1 MSKKIT
7 GYNDQHS
14 PGVLY
19 LFSGNDV
26 VETINGYFSKEE
38 IKVIIDKRNAL
49 YEEEQAKLQAP
60 VPAPVA
66 PEPTTQE
73 SVQEETSELVFE
85 EGFEEQ
91 LDEEIQE
98 ESGVTISDDP
108 FGIAGEEIYDEVVT
122 KDETV
127 VEEEN
132 SISQEPGQTA
142 IDVLTK
148 EYKELE
154 AKYNEMVAEKLKLE
168 GQIQEKEKDFKELND
183 KYNHVVDSYN
193 TLKYSIKESKINTS
207 DNPTISGNFF
217 SALSAIRFSKLSIE
231 IMKDAAGN
239 LTVATM
245 VKHEVQ
251 DEGLKNIIPFVITGP
266 ASDLDREYLNRIS
279 NPIQQVQGL
288 IDNSAEFLKAKELA
302 EKESAFKKSE
312 EDKVKKAEE
321 KVNKLIKD
329 NKVED
334 KDKDKLKKAI
344 IELRK
349 LDPTSTI
356 ASKADAILSGDTSL
370 FSGVEPQEDD
380 FNTTGEENNE

>member
-1 MSKKIT
+1 MHKKIT

-19 LFSGNDV
+19 LFSGNDI

-38 IKVIIDKRNAL
+38 IKVIMDKRNAL

-66 PEPTTQE
+66 PEPIPQE
-73 SVQEETSELVFE
+73 PVQEETSELVFE
-85 EGFEEQ
+85 EGFDDQ
-91 LDEEIQE
+91 LDDEIQE
-98 ESGVTISDDP
+98 ESGVVFSDDP
-108 FGIAGEEIYDEVVT
+108 FGILEKEINDEVVT
-122 KDETV
+122 KDQT
-127 VEEEN
+127 VEEEK
-132 SISQEPGQTA
+132 SISQEPEQTA

-148 EYKELE
+148 ECKELE
-154 AKYNEMVAEKLKLE
+154 AKYNEIVAEKLKLE
-168 GQIQEKEKDFKELND
+168 GQIQEKEKDFKELNE
-183 KYNHVVDSYN
+183 KYNYAIDSYN
-193 TLKYSIKESKINTS
+193 TLKDSAKESKINTS
-207 DNPTISGNFF
+207 DNPAISGNFF

-251 DEGLKNIIPFVITGP
+251 DEGLKNIVPFIITGP

-302 EKESAFKKSE
+302 EKESASKKSE
-312 EDKVKKAEE
+312 EDKIKKAEE
-321 KVNKLIKD
+321 KVSKLVKD

-349 LDPTSTI
+349 LDPTNTI

-370 FSGVEPQEDD
+370 FSGGEPQEDD
-380 FNTTGEENNE
+380 FDATEEENNE